1 MWTLNRFSSE
11 VCKRIIATEFHADVL
26 DYLSSVDKLRDDA
39 NDEVTNVEG
48 TVRYQL
54 RMLFN
59 VVVTTSAHD
68 DFRQRHAVDIARKF
82 LTLTSCRVIVHSRH
96 LAILLSSVC
105 IVQACKLPMKGCKYR
120 SKC

>member
-1 MWTLNRFSSE
+1 MWTLNRFSPE

-82 LTLTSCRVIVHSRH
+82 LTLTSCRVIVHTYYSAVTSPYFCLPSALSRP
-96 LAILLSSVC
+96 ASY
-105 IVQACKLPMKGCKYR
+105 Q
-120 SKC
+120 